1 MRPHGHHAEH
11 TGAPA
16 LTAMIHAS
24 VHTCAA
30 EDGTTKESSE
40 KLVHVHYGRKP
51 KKKAA
56 AATAAVGGRSTPA
69 PPCVKP
75 EPPSKRQKS
84 EKNA

>member
-1 MRPHGHHAEH
+1 
-11 TGAPA
+11 
-16 LTAMIHAS
+16 MIHAS